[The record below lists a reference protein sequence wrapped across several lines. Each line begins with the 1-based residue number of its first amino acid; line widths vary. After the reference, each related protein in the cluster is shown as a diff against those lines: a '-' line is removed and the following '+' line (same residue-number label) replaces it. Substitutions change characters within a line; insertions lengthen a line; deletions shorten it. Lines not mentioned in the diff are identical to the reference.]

1 MSLNG
6 KIALVT
12 GAARGLGQAIAKS
25 LAEAGADVA
34 ISDLNVAELSSTAAL
49 VEAAGKKCLRIKA
62 DVTKSQDVDRMMEE
76 ILSLYGRLDVA
87 VNNAGV
93 FSSYPISEL
102 TVEEFDRIHNVN
114 LRAVFICCK
123 AQVAVMREKKF
134 GRIIN
139 VSSLTGKVGVPGLI
153 HYSSS
158 KFGVIGLTNS
168 LAKEVAREGITVNAL
183 CPGIVA
189 TDMLVGPSGFAT
201 RNAGVGESP
210 DQAWNRIQNLM
221 SPQGVGQTAE
231 DMGQAVVY
239 LAEAAHVTG
248 QALSVDGGQSL
259 H

>member
-12 GAARGLGQAIAKS
+12 GAARGIGQAIAKC

-34 ISDLNVAELSSTAAL
+34 ICDIDDRSLVETAAL
-49 VEAAGKKCLRIKA
+49 VKGFGRRSLSVVA
-62 DVTKSQDVDRMMEE
+62 DVTDPQQVDAMLKKITDEF
-76 ILSLYGRLDVA
+76 GRLDVA

-93 FSSYPISEL
+93 FSCHPISEL
-102 TVEEFDRIHNVN
+102 TLEEFDRVHRVN

-123 AQVAVMREKKF
+123 AEVALMREHKF

-139 VSSLTGKVGVPGLI
+139 VASLVGKVGVPGLV

-183 CPGIVA
+183 CPGVVA
-189 TDMLVGPSGFAT
+189 TDMLIGPTGFST
-201 RNAGVGESP
+201 RNALPGETAQ
-210 DQAWNRIQNLM
+210 QAWDRIQSLM
-221 SPQGVGQTAE
+221 SPQGVGQTCD

-239 LAEAAHVTG
+239 LAQAEHVTG
-248 QALSVDGGQSL
+248 QALSVDGGQTL